1 SAGVTPFISTF
12 DGGSFTNLAQPGD
25 NQDVDA
31 LQGAIMYM
39 TPYRRFATHNSVVFN
54 FVVDIDA
61 SAAEHAGIRWYELRQ
76 DSGGGPWRVHQE
88 GTYAPDNSDRWC
100 GSIGIDE
107 FGNIGMGFTV
117 LNNNP
122 ENPTFPSLQIGRASC
137 RER

>member
-1 SAGVTPFISTF
+1 DWNDTGSYTVELSQELGRSAGVTPFISTL

-25 NQDVDA
+25 NLDVNA

-76 DSGGGPWRVHQE
+76 DSGGGP
-88 GTYAPDNSDRWC
+88 
-100 GSIGIDE
+100 
-107 FGNIGMGFTV
+107 
-117 LNNNP
+117 
-122 ENPTFPSLQIGRASC
+122 
-137 RER
+137 